1 MINKDKKSDKLIER
15 LYAVMD
21 FESQKP
27 YNEVDTDLIE
37 ACTEL
42 ILELQGKNFTMS
54 KEEIQEKVNKI
65 PFVDIDDFNK
75 AKRKKVNK
83 RKLLLLAAVI
93 SILCILLSTT
103 SISQNFDSHRMY
115 QFVKDKFGSVF
126 NVPVGVPQIDGNQ
139 EFIHNG
145 KPHIYH
151 SAKDFWE
158 REKLDILLPAK
169 ELPNDIEIVTID
181 YAKEFNSVCVLF
193 TKDIVSYEVALN
205 SELPQWVKD
214 YPDTTF
220 EINGILCYADEMP
233 DVGRTQIY
241 FEHKGNAYT
250 IGTTNI
256 QILPDFIKSLEDAQ

>member
-1 MINKDKKSDKLIER
+1 MFNKDKKSDTLIER
-15 LYAVMD
+15 LYTVMD
-21 FESQKP
+21 LESQKP
-27 YNEVDTDLIE
+27 CEEIDTDLIE

-42 ILELQGKNFTMS
+42 ILELQGKNLTMS
-54 KEEIQEKVNKI
+54 KEEIQEKVSII
-65 PFVDIDDFNK
+65 PFVDMDDFNK

-83 RKLLLLAAVI
+83 RRLLLLAAII

-126 NVPVGVPQIDGNQ
+126 NVPVGVPQIDGNE

-151 SAKDFWE
+151 SAKDFFKK
-158 REKLDILLPAK
+158 EKLDILLPAK

-181 YAKEFNSVCVLF
+181 YAKDFNSVCVLF

-214 YPDTTF
+214 YYDTTF
-220 EINGILCYADEMP
+220 EINGLLCYVDEMP

-250 IGTTNI
+250 IGSTNS
-256 QILPDFIKSLEDAQ
+256 QILPDFIEALEDAQ